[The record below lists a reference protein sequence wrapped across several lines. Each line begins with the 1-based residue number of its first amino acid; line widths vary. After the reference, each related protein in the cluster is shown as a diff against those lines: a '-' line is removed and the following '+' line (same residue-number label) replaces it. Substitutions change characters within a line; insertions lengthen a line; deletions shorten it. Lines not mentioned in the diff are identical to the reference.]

1 MKAKFLYNNRV
12 GHAMAGEI
20 LEEINLLKYMTYTP
34 YLIVKISMCES
45 RREIKLIGQK
55 LLVEKS
61 RCEVGDFEHV

>member
-1 MKAKFLYNNRV
+1 MKAKFLYENRI

-20 LEEINLLKYMTYTP
+20 LEEMKLSVNSIS